1 MNRRKTMK
9 DTPRC
14 PNHIRAF
21 SKPGPKPDAA
31 PIAISVITRKS
42 GRADGEVF
50 HLATPIQF
58 NQKTKKHLKEVVI
71 PIGDR
76 ILGALKLP
84 YQKFDISFLG
94 VNGASDSMAKYPN
107 PSLDIPVLLSVLS
120 TGLGIAIERD
130 IVSSNLTLTIE
141 GEISTEGGIP
151 ESINAALKDSSVR
164 SIILPKLNNPLNHL
178 SEKEKQ
184 KTASAVN
191 EARSALKILEVG
203 DVSELVKSVFLE
215 EQIVLASLRN
225 GFFKAA
231 MSFSRQET
239 LAETAAKFLGK
250 NNEMRFWRVLE
261 RWLMGGKNT
270 ESRELLMSLSRFHIE
285 QKSYPKGLGHKLLL
299 LLQSLPPE
307 TRRFKID
314 FPVLPILE
322 CIKLSQHAKDSD
334 YEDVKILLNA
344 SFGEKAKKLSCLD
357 DGYRSKNR
365 GNTIDGE
372 RMLQTVLSEINAEA
386 LASLIGQPI
395 DSARASYV
403 MDSVTVNS
411 HDDFN
416 HTVTSFY
423 VHLMRHAQKATD
435 SIDSNTAGAEAFTL
449 LEKAFSGKGGFQA
462 ALNEARNPTRG
473 GLRFVI
479 DLITDQFKREE
490 QEKHINRV
498 LKTAIDPLDWE
509 GKVEL
514 MRTLLERLA
523 PNLPVDIASQPPEM
537 FTGNYETVVR
547 AYVESFDQMKSLL
560 RSL

>member
-14 PNHIRAF
+14 PHHIRVF
-21 SKPGPKPDAA
+21 SEPGPKPDAA

-50 HLATPIQF
+50 HLATPVQF

-164 SIILPKLNNPLNHL
+164 SIILPKLNSPLNHL

-203 DVSELVKSVFLE
+203 DVSELVKSVFFE

-225 GFFKAA
+225 GFFEAHTP
-231 MSFSRQET
+231 FSREKT
-239 LAETAAKFLGK
+239 PVEATARFLTK
-250 NNEMRFWRVLE
+250 NNEVRFWRVLE

-270 ESRELLMSLSRFHIE
+270 ESREILMFLSRFHIE
-285 QKSYPKGLGHKLLL
+285 RKSYPKGLGHKLLL

-307 TRRFKID
+307 TRRSKID
-314 FPVLPILE
+314 FPVLPIFE

-334 YEDVKILLNA
+334 YEDVRMLINA
-344 SFGEKAKKLSCLD
+344 SFGEKAKKLSCL
-357 DGYRSKNR
+357 GEVHRSKKEA
-365 GNTIDGE
+365 TPIDREG
-372 RMLQTVLSEINAEA
+372 MLQMVLSEINADA
-386 LASLIGQPI
+386 LASLVSQPI

-416 HTVTSFY
+416 STVTSFY
-423 VHLMRHAQKATD
+423 VHLMRYIHKATD
-435 SIDSNTAGAEAFTL
+435 SIDSNTAGAEGFAL
-449 LEKAFSGKGGFQA
+449 LERAFSRKGGFQA
-462 ALNEARNPTRG
+462 ALSEARHPTRG

-479 DLITDQFKREE
+479 DLITEQFKGEE
-490 QEKHINRV
+490 HEKHVNRV
-498 LKTAIDPLDWE
+498 LKTTLDPLDWE
-509 GKVEL
+509 GRVEL

-523 PNLPVDIASQPPEM
+523 PNLPVDIASHPPEM